1 MQTGA
6 RHPWANRA
14 DDPDRGTR
22 PVWARWNE
30 SLERRYTV
38 GVEEE
43 LMLLHRP
50 DNSLAHSS
58 DAVLARISPD
68 LQRHTSP
75 ETHASVIELATGI
88 HLDAPGAAAEL
99 AALRACLARELAAI
113 GLAAACAGTYP
124 LACADEVKVSGA
136 ARYGVVAGSMRMLAR
151 RPPTMALHVHVGV
164 PDPEDAIRLLNALR
178 EVMPVLLA
186 LSANSP
192 FYQARDTGFAS
203 ARTAIFG
210 AFPRTGTARRFVNYG
225 DYVGTVQPLIA
236 SGALADPS
244 FLWWD
249 ARLQPGLGTV
259 EVRVMDAQSTIAD
272 STPLVA
278 LVQSYARLALE
289 DEYPDSHTAPEILAE
304 NRFLAARDGLRAHLI
319 DPNRRRLLPV
329 QTPAEALLRRCRPH
343 AAALGCGAELAQIDQ
358 LATANGADRQRAQ
371 ATNSGLAN
379 LVQTLA
385 ECFT

>member
-1 MQTGA
+1 MRTGA
-6 RHPWANRA
+6 RHPWADRA
-14 DDPDRGTR
+14 EDPDRGTR
-22 PVWARWNE
+22 LAWARWNG

-210 AFPRTGTARRFVNYG
+210 AFPRTGTARRFVSYA
-225 DYVGTVQPLIA
+225 DYVGTVQPMVA

-249 ARLQPGLGTV
+249 ARLQPRLGTV
-259 EVRVMDAQSTIAD
+259 EVRVMDAQSTVGD
-272 STPLVA
+272 SVPLVA
-278 LVQSYARLALE
+278 LVQSFARLVLE
-289 DEYPDSHTAPEILAE
+289 GESPETRIAPEVLAE
-304 NRFLAARDGLRAHLI
+304 NRFLAARDGLGAELI
-319 DPNRRRLLPV
+319 DPIERRLVPLR
-329 QTPAEALLRRCRPH
+329 TLAEALLRRCRPH
-343 AAALGCGAELAQIDQ
+343 AVALGCGAELDQIER
-358 LATANGADRQRAQ
+358 LATTNGADRQRAR
-371 ATNSGLAN
+371 AEKSGLGN
-379 LVQTLA
+379 LVATLS